1 MTVIDDIAADLSV
14 VPGSIGAAL
23 IEGEQ
28 RLHYADVIRPRR
40 HTELLLEEVLNADR
54 TELYLR
60 TCDQMSRSQS
70 DRFQS
75 LLMRREA
82 HEPVQYIV
90 GWAPFYGRRF
100 HINEGVFIPR
110 FETEILIE
118 RFLEALAEDRPK
130 GHTIEI
136 LDLCCGSGVIGL
148 TVAAEVVRTRV
159 TMIDISEAA
168 VECSRHNARELKVES
183 SVNISRMDALEYP
196 PLEWCG
202 RFRYI
207 LANPPYIPTDELDD
221 LPRDVREGEPH
232 EALTD
237 GNDGLTFYRRWMK
250 TLPPVTTPGGRLI
263 VECGDCAA
271 ESVVTIM
278 SEAFRNI
285 SITKDLGGM
294 ERLVDGIRM

>member
-1 MTVIDDIAADLSV
+1 MTGIDDIAADLRV

-60 TCDQMSRSQS
+60 ACDQMSRSQS

-75 LLMRREA
+75 LLLRREA
-82 HEPVQYIV
+82 YEPVQYIV

-100 HINEGVFIPR
+100 HISEGVFIPR

-118 RFLEALAEDRPK
+118 RFMEALAEDRPTE
-130 GHTIEI
+130 HSVEV
-136 LDLCCGSGVIGL
+136 LDICCGSGVIGL
-148 TVAAEVVRTRV
+148 TVAAEVRRARV
-159 TMIDISEAA
+159 TMVDLSEAA
-168 VECSRHNARELKVES
+168 VECSRRNARELKVEN
-183 SVNISRMDALEYP
+183 SVNIIKMDALEYP
-196 PLEWCG
+196 PLEWYG

-207 LANPPYIPTDELDD
+207 LANPPYIPTGELDD
-221 LPRDVREGEPH
+221 LPRDVREGEPR

-237 GNDGLTFYRRWMK
+237 DNDGLTFYRRWTR
-250 TLPPVTTPGGRLI
+250 TLPPIITPGGRLI
-263 VECGDCAA
+263 VECGDHAA
-271 ESVVTIM
+271 ESVSDIM
-278 SEAFRNI
+278 SEAFKD
-285 SITKDLGGM
+285 ITTTLDLDGM
-294 ERLVDGIRM
+294 ERVVDGIRI